1 MRRALDC
8 LNTEATIASARASY
22 PAPAALATT
31 ALGNKQGSWLTAV
44 PSAASKFVRPNHTA
58 MIRFGGPGGSS

>member
-22 PAPAALATT
+22 PAPAALATQ
-31 ALGNKQGSWLTAV
+31 QGSWLTAV